1 MLTPDRRTIA
11 AVVYGIPF
19 IWVGVQHFVRPE
31 IFVPIVPDYLGW
43 PEFWVHVTGWT
54 EIGLGIGIMVPRT
67 RSICAKLMVA
77 QLALLYLANL
87 NMWVNDIP
95 FEGHR
100 FGLMGHVL
108 RLAVQLG
115 LMGVAVWLGRP
126 GSLSSRED
134 GLLRSDEH

>member
-1 MLTPDRRTIA
+1 MSTPNRRTIA
-11 AVVYGIPF
+11 AVAYGIPF
-19 IWVGVQHFVRPE
+19 IWVGIQHFVRPE
-31 IFVPIVPDYLGW
+31 VFLPIVPDYLGW

-67 RSICAKLMVA
+67 RSISAKLMVA

-100 FGLMGHVL
+100 FGPMGHVV

-115 LMGVAVWLGRP
+115 LMGIAVWLGRP
-126 GSLSSRED
+126 GSQSSRED
-134 GLLRSDEH
+134 ALLRSD

>member
-1 MLTPDRRTIA
+1 MSTPDRRTIA
-11 AVVYGIPF
+11 AVAYGIPF

-87 NMWVNDIP
+87 NMWINDIP

-100 FGLMGHVL
+100 FGPAGHVV
-108 RLAVQLG
+108 RLTVQLG

-126 GSLSSRED
+126 DSLSSRED
-134 GLLRSDEH
+134 GLLRGD